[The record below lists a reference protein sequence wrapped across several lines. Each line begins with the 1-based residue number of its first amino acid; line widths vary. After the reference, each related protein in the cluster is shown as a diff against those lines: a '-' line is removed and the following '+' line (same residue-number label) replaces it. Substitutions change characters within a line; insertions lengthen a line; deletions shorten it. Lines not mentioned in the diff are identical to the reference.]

1 MSTYPAE
8 LIPLP
13 SQTRYH
19 DRLHSA
25 NPIWCYFE
33 LDIQNNFAS
42 ITPQSSTASYC
53 FHPPLTNMSATLK
66 HEHLGELKG
75 NSVDGAVQFLGLKYA
90 TLKNRLAT
98 AELVDSYG
106 SGITDATRYG
116 SVSRTYCLARTNVV
130 QATPN
135 ITSRRYQ

>member
-33 LDIQNNFAS
+33 LDIQNIFAS
-42 ITPQSSTASYC
+42 ITPQSPTASYC
-53 FHPPLTNMSATLK
+53 FHP
-66 HEHLGELKG
+66 HLGELKG

-98 AELVDSYG
+98 AELVDSYD
-106 SGITDATRYG
+106 SGTTDATRYG